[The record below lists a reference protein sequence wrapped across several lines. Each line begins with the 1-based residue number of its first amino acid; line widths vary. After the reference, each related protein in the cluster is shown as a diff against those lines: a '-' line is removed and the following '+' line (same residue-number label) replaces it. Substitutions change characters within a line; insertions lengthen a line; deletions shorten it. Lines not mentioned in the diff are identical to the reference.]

1 MANQLILGRALDANG
16 YIAPGAKATVYSSG
30 TSTLIPVYS
39 DAAGT
44 IAATNPIL
52 ADGNGFWPQ
61 RYVNE
66 AAKVSVTTSA
76 DVALYTQDP
85 VPVSQTQSSSA
96 SLTGFTPSV
105 NIPVTN
111 AQSAIDLVD
120 ANSRARDAASAA
132 TTALAVS
139 KAAIG
144 FVTPR
149 DFNATAGSGGD
160 DTAAVQAAMAS
171 DIPMFIDR
179 PYRISAAVTHSNPTS
194 KLVFGNGP
202 VASLI
207 TMTAATQDG
216 LVKTGGG
223 SLIVQNIGITTSV
236 DKTAGAAISTSG
248 TSKDLITNNMI
259 YGTSGSVRLWV
270 GISING
276 LIPNI
281 EYNYI
286 LNCRNAAIV
295 INNTTAGQGSEGTIH
310 GNVMN
315 TAEAGNAAFGI
326 LYNTG
331 LRTLKITHNTIQS
344 YANGIVASPA
354 TGYTPQSVL
363 ITGNV
368 FESNGTASITASLP
382 GGSTTVLD
390 ALIINGNQ
398 FNQTTGKS
406 IVLAGA
412 TQFINIVSIVGN
424 TFNFASSTQVEL
436 GNGSLATIDGNT
448 FRATSTAF
456 VPLQLT
462 ASFPVATYIGSNN
475 TLSVTTFYAK
485 NGNTGAWRAATI
497 VAA

>member
-1 MANQLILGRALDANG
+1 M
-16 YIAPGAKATVYSSG
+16 
-30 TSTLIPVYS
+30 
-39 DAAGT
+39 T
-44 IAATNPIL
+44 IRM
-52 ADGNGFWPQ
+52 GE
-61 RYVNE
+61 RYVDGSGALTQAGYSALRTLTLGLPE
-66 AAKVSVTTSA
+66 A
-76 DVALYTQDP
+76 
-85 VPVSQTQSSSA
+85 
-96 SLTGFTPSV
+96 TPY
-105 NIPVTN
+105 
-111 AQSAIDLVD
+111 
-120 ANSRARDAASAA
+120 
-132 TTALAVS
+132 
-139 KAAIG
+139 
-144 FVTPR
+144 VTPR

-160 DTAAVQAAMAS
+160 DTTAVQAAMAS
-171 DIPMFIDR
+171 DLPLYIDR
-179 PYRISAAVTHSNPTS
+179 PYSISAAVTHSNPTS
-194 KLVFGNGP
+194 KRVFGNGP

-207 TMTAATQDG
+207 TMTNATQDG

-236 DKTAGAAISTSG
+236 DKTAGAAILTSG

-259 YGTSGSVRLWV
+259 YGTSGSLRLWAGV
-270 GISING
+270 SING

-286 LNCRNAAIV
+286 LTCRSAAIAL
-295 INNTTAGQGSEGTIH
+295 NNTSAGEGSEGTIH
-310 GNVMN
+310 GNVLN

-331 LRTLKITHNTIQS
+331 LRTLKITNNTIQN

-406 IVLAGA
+406 IVLSGA

-424 TFNFASSTQVEL
+424 TFNFTSSTQVEL
-436 GNGSLATIDGNT
+436 GNGGLATIDGNT
-448 FRATSTAF
+448 FRATSAAF

-462 ASFPVATYIGSNN
+462 ATYPVATYIGSNN
-475 TLSVTTFYAK
+475 TLSMTTFYAK